1 MKTSEIRE
9 LAIKRHDLDADFFQ
23 SVYTDGKDKYSDVF
37 LYGRYFI
44 SQEIEAI
51 LNKLKPNSSIL
62 DIGSGTGHLTNE
74 MKKKG
79 HTVCG
84 MEPSEE
90 MLNYAR
96 KNFPDIEFTKG
107 VSVKLPYADNSF
119 DFVIAIEVLRYLSQQ
134 DVFNTYKEIH
144 RVLKKDGK
152 LLVTHVNKYATDFY
166 FFFYHLKGIWEKM
179 RKRVY
184 HYCYF
189 TTAEREIEMLHKA
202 GFTKAYGK
210 GRMAA
215 SIRLAYKFGTTI
227 GNFYTRILE
236 TFDKRQIHTKNPL
249 RLLSA
254 HLFIYGEKL

>member
-9 LAIKRHDLDADFFQ
+9 LAVKRHDLDADFFQ
-23 SVYTDGKDKYSDVF
+23 SVYNDGKDKSSDVF

-44 SQEIEAI
+44 SQEIDAI
-51 LNKLKPNSSIL
+51 LNNLKPNSSIL

-96 KNFPDIEFTKG
+96 KNFPDIKFTKG

-119 DFVIAIEVLRYLSQQ
+119 DFVIAIEVLRYLSQE

-166 FFFYHLKGIWEKM
+166 FIFYHLKGLWENM

-189 TTAEREIEMLHKA
+189 TTAERETEMLQKA
-202 GFTKAYGK
+202 GFTKAYAK

-215 SIRLAYKFGTTI
+215 SIRVAYKFGI
-227 GNFYTRILE
+227 MPGKFYTKILE
-236 TFDKRQIHTKNPL
+236 KFDKHQIHLKNPL
-249 RLLSA
+249 RLFSA
-254 HLFIYGEKL
+254 HLFIYGDKL

>member
-1 MKTSEIRE
+1 MKTTEIRE

-44 SQEIEAI
+44 SQEIDGM
-51 LNKLKPNSSIL
+51 LKNLKPNSSIL

-79 HTVCG
+79 HTVRG

-96 KNFPDIEFTKG
+96 TNFPDIEFTKG
-107 VSVKLPYADNSF
+107 VSVKLPYADESF
-119 DFVIAIEVLRYLSQQ
+119 DFVIAIEVLRYLSRE
-134 DVFNTYKEIH
+134 DVLNTYKEIY

-152 LLVTHVNKYATDFY
+152 MLVTQVNRYATDFY
-166 FFFYHLKGIWEKM
+166 YVFYYLKGLWENVQ
-179 RKRVY
+179 KRAY

-189 TTAEREIEMLHKA
+189 TTAERETEMLQKA
-202 GFTKAYGK
+202 GFTIAYAK

-215 SIRLAYKFGTTI
+215 SIRVVYKLGI
-227 GNFYTRILE
+227 IPGKFYAKIIE
-236 TFDKRQIHTKNPL
+236 KFDKHQIHPKNPL
-249 RLLSA
+249 RLLSG
-254 HLFIYGEKL
+254 HLFIYGEK